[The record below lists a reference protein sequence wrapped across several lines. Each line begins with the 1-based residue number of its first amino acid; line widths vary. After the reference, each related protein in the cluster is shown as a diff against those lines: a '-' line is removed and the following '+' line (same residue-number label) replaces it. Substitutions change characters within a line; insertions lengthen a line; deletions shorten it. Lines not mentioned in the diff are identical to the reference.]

1 MSSKSFIC
9 KFYCLYLQEKEFV
22 KNSINFGEC
31 KRFQLAEI
39 TAGRLIS
46 NEYVHQLISD
56 DKICASFKT
65 LRGTPQYFHNMLLDV
80 LEKNM
85 SVLCLFYDILM
96 IVA

>member
-1 MSSKSFIC
+1 M
-9 KFYCLYLQEKEFV
+9 
-22 KNSINFGEC
+22 
-31 KRFQLAEI
+31 
-39 TAGRLIS
+39 
-46 NEYVHQLISD
+46 HQLISD

-96 IVA
+96 IVAWQYGEIRTDKGAHQLDCSTKSNYLNRNL